1 MLHLKK
7 HFTEELIQMAILLG
21 LCGVRLDVGLEP
33 CLPRSWHEMILG
45 QTSVLTK
52 TQFHNLH
59 NQHSLHPKNVDLE
72 QFFTAR
78 RLLGWVHSLDRIQ
91 VPQAEL
97 ETWLVQQEP
106 GSLLGGFPEQSSLMV
121 RAPGEIERVQS
132 EPSVEQGAVLGSLEE
147 DE

>member
-7 HFTEELIQMAILLG
+7 HFTEELIQMAILLS
-21 LCGVRLDVGLEP
+21 LCGVRLNVGLEP
-33 CLPRSWHEMILG
+33 YLPRSWHEMILG
-45 QTSVLTK
+45 QTSALTK

-59 NQHSLHPKNVDLE
+59 NQHSLNPKTVDLE

-97 ETWLVQQEP
+97 ETWLVQREP
-106 GSLLGGFPEQSSLMV
+106 GSLLGGFPEQSSL
-121 RAPGEIERVQS
+121 IESVQS
-132 EPSVEQGAVLGSLEE
+132 EPTVEQGAVLGSLEE
-147 DE
+147 DELKFT